1 MKILTTILLILSL
14 TGCATGAE
22 RKVDAAC
29 SFLYF
34 LPIPVMSLVVGNA
47 GCILA
52 ADRAAVA
59 DEEEDEDDDNEEED
73 E

>member
-1 MKILTTILLILSL
+1 MRMMKNLLILILITSL
-14 TGCATGAE
+14 YGCVSGAE

-34 LPIPVMSLVVGNA
+34 LPLPMMSLIFGNA

-52 ADRAAVA
+52 ADQAAVA
-59 DEEEDEDDDNEEED
+59 DEEDDEDED
-73 E
+73 